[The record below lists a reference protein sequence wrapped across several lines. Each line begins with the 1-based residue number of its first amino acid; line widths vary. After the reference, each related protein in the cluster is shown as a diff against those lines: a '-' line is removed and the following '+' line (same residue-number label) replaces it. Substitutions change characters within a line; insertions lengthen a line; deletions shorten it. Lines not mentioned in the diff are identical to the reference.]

1 MSRMRQ
7 QGRGSRLPAP
17 WMLRCWW
24 QTTNTA
30 GSGRDSSGPPR
41 PQPPTGCQQNTPK
54 IGSSPWRSPRLG
66 GGTCVQYNRERCT
79 HAPNSIAHRTAM
91 RHRRGRAVGDRR
103 RHRLHHH
110 PHQNLHRRHR
120 RSRPRT
126 AAATA
131 AITSTRRPLSEQLPN
146 LDSAGRSAAVSAGS
160 AASMQRT

>member
-66 GGTCVQYNRERCT
+66 GGTGVQYNRERCT

-91 RHRRGRAVGDRR
+91 HHRVG
-103 RHRLHHH
+103 LWGI
-110 PHQNLHRRHR
+110 
-120 RSRPRT
+120 

-131 AITSTRRPLSEQLPN
+131 STTTPTKTSTAATAAPAPALPPPPPPSPAPDARSLSNYPIWTAP
-146 LDSAGRSAAVSAGS
+146 AG
-160 AASMQRT
+160 Q